1 MVQFRFPDAVKAVET
16 WLDALGTAGAVKLHR
31 SPKSKTF
38 EWQLDLVELGYPISS
53 VRLRISELFPAKP
66 CELYVPAEL
75 CTKLPHVE
83 EDGRVCLDEICQTAD
98 FSDPI
103 AAVLRA
109 VDRFKTELLENSA
122 NSEWCRKELHAER
135 LSYWDRF
142 CTLRRKSAQG
152 RPHPRATLISME
164 PVDDWAEGQIAA
176 FIPKGSR
183 ERRIDVQVVTLSSNS
198 AVETANR
205 HGFSSGVLVKG
216 SAVFVRI
223 PVDYEWTPSTW
234 PRDFVDLENLVRT
247 ASSGQRSV
255 IEWLAGTGW
264 VDDSDDGA
272 LLLEKTDFPIGLKPL
287 LIVLC
292 HGEELYGYQISL
304 PPVPRLTA
312 PQIAPLV
319 ATRFDATWALTRGHA
334 ATTFHARRLQ
344 RVLVL
349 GAGSLGSP
357 VIDSLARAGVGQI
370 DIVDSQL
377 FEPANVSRHLLGMS
391 SIRQSKAAA
400 IASRLNK
407 DIPAITVRGHRAE
420 AQQWMTENCTPG
432 KFDLVLDLTAESSVR
447 MYLSVTRTELF
458 EDTVVIHAWVE
469 PFCSAVHVVASTLI
483 DPWPAT
489 DPVLECVNVADFT
502 EASVKVNL
510 PACSEGF
517 HPYGS
522 ADIVQ
527 AAGFAA
533 ERIIDILDVGLAE
546 STVWSSIRA
555 RAFFDALDMPVKTK
569 DIVPKSGGVR
579 DGIMIT
585 RPLQGLLPD
594 V

>member
-287 LIVLC
+287 LVVLC

-357 VIDSLARAGVGQI
+357 VIDILARAGVGQI

-469 PFCSAVHVVASTLI
+469 PFCSAVHVVASTI
-483 DPWPAT
+483 FDPWPAT

-502 EASVKVNL
+502 AASVKVNL

-555 RAFFDALDMPVKTK
+555 RAFFDALEMPVKTK
-569 DIVPKSGGVR
+569 QIVPKSGGVR

-585 RPLQGLLPD
+585 RLLHELLPD

>member
-1 MVQFRFPDAVKAVET
+1 MVQFRFPAAVKAVET

-103 AAVLRA
+103 AAILRA

-183 ERRIDVQVVTLSSNS
+183 ERRIDVQVVTLSSNR

-287 LIVLC
+287 LVVLC

-502 EASVKVNL
+502 AASVKVNL

>member
-103 AAVLRA
+103 AAILRA

-183 ERRIDVQVVTLSSNS
+183 ERRIDVQVVTLSSNR

-287 LIVLC
+287 LVVLC

-502 EASVKVNL
+502 AASVKVNL